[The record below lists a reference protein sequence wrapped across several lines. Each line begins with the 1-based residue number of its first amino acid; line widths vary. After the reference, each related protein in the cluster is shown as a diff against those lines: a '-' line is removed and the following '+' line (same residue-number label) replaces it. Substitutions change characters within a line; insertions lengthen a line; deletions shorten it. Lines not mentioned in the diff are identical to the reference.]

1 MGLQQQQP
9 VQGRCPKTTA
19 KHLNSGRSPE
29 PRVTGPSE
37 LPRGSAE
44 WWWGHPRM
52 RPNPWPGVSV
62 PHPGLQRGPSRILAE
77 LSRGKGPSQSLEHIL
92 TPTRPLVPRACAA
105 VLPLSL
111 ICLSCH
117 THLVLFPSHTHTHLV
132 LFPSYIHTTHIHTHP
147 LCCFHSYTHTP
158 LVLFPFLHTHT
169 YTTHTPVVLFPFCSP
184 GVLASLSLTALNVF
198 SHRIGPGASEAL
210 QPSPESLELLKQEK
224 GQASSFPRG
233 CLFPKT
239 TEAPQPSPHTP
250 MQDERKEAGPHLLVS
265 LFLPPPPAPP
275 C

>member
-1 MGLQQQQP
+1 MGLQQQQQP

-29 PRVTGPSE
+29 SRVTGPSE

-132 LFPSYIHTTHIHTHP
+132 LFPSYTHTHT
-147 LCCFHSYTHTP
+147 LYCFHLTYTPHTHTHTP
-158 LVLFPFLHTHT
+158 VVLFPFLHTHT
-169 YTTHTPVVLFPFCSP
+169 PCALSILTHTHIHHTHTCCAVSILQPWGARL
-184 GVLASLSLTALNVF
+184 SLSNCPQ
-198 SHRIGPGASEAL
+198 R
-210 QPSPESLELLKQEK
+210 LL
-224 GQASSFPRG
+224 S
-233 CLFPKT
+233 
-239 TEAPQPSPHTP
+239 
-250 MQDERKEAGPHLLVS
+250 QDRTWG
-265 LFLPPPPAPP
+265 F
-275 C
+275 